1 MKRNVKEDD
10 FDTIGKEMLITLLIE
25 RINLADLEDELVD
38 AGLSHI

>member
-25 RINLADLEDELVD
+25 RINLADLEDELLD
-38 AGLSHI
+38 ADQ